1 MRHLRHLRAG
11 GAGIRAER
19 ARMDTRDC
27 SRSTRASSIWAARRQ
42 DVMSPRAIRGC
53 SRATTLVGVF
63 FSNIAWP
70 IPVEMTRSGAAECHS
85 SAARS
90 KQACSH
96 ELSVRWA
103 GAHFAR
109 RVLPGTSGM
118 RAAARAAWCG
128 RAARTRSTSGARTS
142 RPVCSAPRPVQ
153 SAPWSLLAPALNA
166 AGSCQVALWRLS
178 GGISAALGPVVVAGG
193 KGAPRLLL
201 RCLVCDEF
209 PVP

>member
-1 MRHLRHLRAG
+1 MRHLRAG

-90 KQACSH
+90 KQACSR

-153 SAPWSLLAPALNA
+153 SAPWSLLAPTLNA

-178 GGISAALGPVVVAGG
+178 GGFKEQPGSRRKG
-193 KGAPRLLL
+193 KGGGRDCFCVALS
-201 RCLVCDEF
+201 VCGGL